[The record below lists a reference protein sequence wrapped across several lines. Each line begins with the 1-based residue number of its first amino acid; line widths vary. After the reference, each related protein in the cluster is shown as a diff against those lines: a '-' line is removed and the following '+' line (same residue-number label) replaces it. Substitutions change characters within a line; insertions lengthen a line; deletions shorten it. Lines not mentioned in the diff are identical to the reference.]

1 MEKTRNMEEKKL
13 CTISTKEE
21 QDKCHDRSFL
31 VPSAEEDEYD
41 DAKNKLMMAESVS
54 ENEIL

>member
-1 MEKTRNMEEKKL
+1 MEEKKL
-13 CTISTKEE
+13 CTISTKE
-21 QDKCHDRSFL
+21 QDKSHDRSFL

-41 DAKNKLMMAESVS
+41 DAENKLMMAESVS